1 MPLPNILFDRSRYIK
16 DPMFVSVEMLLRQ
29 RIEQL
34 KKNDPDDELEV
45 AQIRYTGLL
54 AGDVHIEPVVDTGNG
69 TRVCISSRKTG
80 FMRMDMD
87 VFTLDLPEIMSG
99 LKEPVKRVSTIYDV
113 LGLFL
118 EKNPENKYVHCSE
131 NGRLYSF
138 VPGIDL
144 TEETKS
150 LIGDIFFDKIDVE
163 QFNYEGVVPDDYSDR
178 VIYLEDKS
186 LINGKGEIHLIS
198 YEFAEDLVKN
208 DRISI
213 ALVDDGNLL
222 QFKESNTYLLGNR
235 FHINVSMAEN
245 GKTHTP
251 LVVESLDWDQT
262 TVHQHEMEL
271 VKNQDGT
278 YMFQYSGWFGTAD
291 DFDALQGELVL
302 STTRLSD
309 GKKILS
315 NVLHLKDVIALYKGS
330 RFEMRDIWWHPS
342 TKNFAFKLFDKC
354 SEALVQDKNW
364 SILLDG
370 YPVDKANILL
380 TGDEYVITG
389 VVSQIGSMPVHL
401 QQTRRFANGKLEV
414 VPGEND
420 VTITETLRK
429 LSGNQVHVEYT
440 HLYTGLNTPV
450 ESFSWDGSLKHS
462 SGLVD
467 IGKVTGFQFDEQTGT
482 LSVQMNVLL
491 PHAPN
496 DGDYMWGWTAS
507 AGPAV
512 NKEYTGDLHLSGVDT
527 WMVVTPPTVDHNW
540 STGEIKVTVEL
551 KNPDGS
557 IPENADWLDSP
568 VITAPVDME
577 VKVWDYDPSTGE
589 LTIIIKGDIPDN
601 GGRVTIDVTVTDGNG
616 HYAEIKV
623 DTILPA
629 KSTMSVTLLGTTLDL
644 LAATPT
650 LTWTYQIASKDGVTK
665 YDAAQMEMP
674 ALVATNTATGSLL
687 AADQTF
693 DKVTQKG
700 TVVYEVSISPNQ
712 ETRFNLEGF
721 INADGNR
728 ENIAWNFVQAPTMG
742 YYVTSSTAVLKN
754 GTIIQKLKVNNKSG
768 TQATRA
774 NIIALDTMVGVN
786 PDDQYPRDQTF
797 DVATQIH
804 TFTVGVINIE
814 NQVQD
819 YRLGGEIFID
829 DTPIPFMVVH
839 AINGLVPATAK
850 AYMEGSRA
858 CVELRMMYNSQESDV
873 DLTGTLVSLTDKAA
887 IPNFTLVRKPG
898 TTTRWIYSA
907 EVIPPTVKKNY
918 DFVVD
923 LSYSTGLV
931 DQMVNVTVQ
940 HKERVT
946 QSYEQAGTVVP
957 IPDTSSILDT
967 GELVSGVNPA
977 GILTTKFTVKLK
989 DGTFP
994 KSCKVKVPLENLT
1007 YAVGAPALTYENY
1020 DPATGTL
1027 TLSGKVYLN
1036 YNDDR
1041 SYTIVGTVESFSET
1055 SIQAA
1060 RFVGGHLEP
1069 RHRKLAVVKLSEST
1083 NLNRTQVTVNY
1094 KASHED
1100 GILPLPVTMAKPFS
1114 AVTPTDTIVGYT
1126 PYQDDYD
1133 PATGL
1138 GSFTFEITPKT
1149 DLEIATTFTTSFTS
1163 PNLIPVNGFRFTS
1176 KIAADTSFKA
1186 TQNLAQYTES
1196 TGMMRMEYLIKN
1208 AANEHPA
1215 SCTMGDLSSAMNTL
1229 DDTYTPTSEGYDP
1242 ATGIFFYT
1250 IPVVKG
1256 TVPGQTLAY
1265 RLIGNLLI
1273 PGSPFIRVTFNASA
1287 YKYVLTA
1294 AAPTIENL
1302 GTPSVN
1308 TRQFISVVRDGVAGN
1323 VRTIVAENLAC
1334 VKKDPARPATQS
1346 METDGRLGI
1355 YMPITAPELTKR
1367 TYYTTTGE
1375 IVITT
1380 PENMKLRLPFTGNA
1394 TAFLTPGS
1402 GQVDNSLQSM
1412 TLVGGVMTVVLKSYW
1427 TSSAGK
1433 AVYGGKLQLPMSAAY
1448 NAVPAD
1454 PKNPTSQSWDDNT
1467 STFTFTFN
1475 VSPPTAGNGGYYLFR
1490 GRLDYPEYSGYV
1502 SDEFEVS
1509 KTFPVT

>member
-1 MPLPNILFDRSRYIK
+1 MAKSDILFDRTRHIK
-16 DPMFVSVEMLLRQ
+16 DPVWVSVEMALRQ
-29 RIEQL
+29 RLEQL
-34 KKNDPDDELEV
+34 KKHDPDDELEV
-45 AQIRYTGLL
+45 AQIRYNGLL
-54 AGDVHIEPVVDTGNG
+54 AGDVHIEPAADTSTGH
-69 TRVCISSRKTG
+69 RVCISSRKTG
-80 FMRMDMD
+80 FMRVDIP
-87 VFTLDLPEIMSG
+87 VYPLELPEIMAG
-99 LKEPVKRVSTIYDV
+99 LKESVTRVPTIHAV

-118 EKNPENKYVHCSE
+118 EKHPDIKYVHCSE

-138 VPGIDL
+138 VPGVDL
-144 TEETKS
+144 VKETKD
-150 LIGDIFFDKIDVE
+150 LIGDIFFDQVSVE
-163 QFNYEGVVPDDYSDR
+163 EFNYEGNVPSDYSNCT
-178 VIYLEDKS
+178 ITLGDKS
-186 LINGKGEIHLIS
+186 LHGGKGEIYLIS
-198 YEFAEDLVKN
+198 YAFAEDLVTD

-213 ALVDDGNLL
+213 SLVETPEPL
-222 QFKESNTYLLGNR
+222 QFKESNTYLPGNK
-235 FHINVSMAEN
+235 FDIKVSGGNE
-245 GKTHTP
+245 KTHTP
-251 LVVESLDWDQT
+251 VVIESLDWDQP
-262 TVHQHEMEL
+262 TVHQHETEL
-271 VKNQDGT
+271 MQNADGS
-278 YMFQYSGWFGTAD
+278 YLLRFSGWFGTAD
-291 DFDALQGELVL
+291 QFDALQGTLVL

-315 NVLHLKDVIALYKGS
+315 NVLQLKDVIAIYQTS
-330 RFEMRDIWWHPS
+330 RFEIRDCWWNRG
-342 TKNFAFKLFDKC
+342 TKDFVFKLFDRC
-354 SEALVQDKNW
+354 TEALVQDKKW
-364 SILLDG
+364 EIKMGSTVI
-370 YPVDKANILL
+370 PADKVQL
-380 TGDEYVITG
+380 TGDGYLVIEQVKELG
-389 VVSQIGSMPVHL
+389 VAPVVL
-401 QQTRRFANGKLEV
+401 TQVRRHADSKLEV
-414 VPGEND
+414 APDHTG
-420 VTITETLRK
+420 VTVTELSTK
-429 LSGNQVHVEYT
+429 LTGTWIHTSYSHQ
-440 HLYTGLNTPV
+440 YTGLDLPV
-450 ESFSWDGSLKHS
+450 ASFDWDGSLTHS
-462 SGLVD
+462 SGLID
-467 IGKVTGFQFDEQTGT
+467 IGKVTSFQYDENTGILT
-482 LSVQMNVLL
+482 VQMATVK
-491 PHAPN
+491 PTYPN
-496 DGDYMWGWTAS
+496 DADYMWAWEAN
-507 AGPAV
+507 AGPA
-512 NKEYTGDLHLSGVDT
+512 TDLSYSGNMHLAGADT
-527 WMVVTPPTVDHNW
+527 WMVVAPPIVEHDWAAGN
-540 STGEIKVTVEL
+540 INITVEL

-557 IPENADWLDSP
+557 FPEHGDWTDDP
-568 VITAPVDME
+568 VITGPVDME
-577 VKVWDYDPSTGE
+577 LRGWEYDPSTGK
-589 LTIIIKGDIPDN
+589 LLIVIKTDIPDE
-601 GGRVTIDVTVTDGNG
+601 GGRITVDVTVIDGKG
-616 HYAEIKV
+616 HFGEIKV
-623 DTILPA
+623 DEQLPA
-629 KSTMSVTLLGTTLDL
+629 KSTMTVNFVNATLDL
-644 LAATPT
+644 ISATPT
-650 LTWTYQIASKDGVTK
+650 LTWKYQVMSKIGPGA
-665 YDAAQMEMP
+665 YELAQMDMP
-674 ALVATNTATGSLL
+674 AKVATNTVGGTLQAI
-687 AADQTF
+687 DQGF
-693 DKVTQKG
+693 DKTTQTGYVTFEIV
-700 TVVYEVSISPNQ
+700 TSTNQ
-712 ETRFNLEGF
+712 EMHYNLEGV
-721 INADGNR
+721 ITADGSK
-728 ENIAWNFVQAPTMG
+728 EPVSWTFSQAPTLG
-742 YYVTSSTAVLKN
+742 YYVTASTAVLKN
-754 GTIIQKLKVNNKSG
+754 GTIIQKLKVNNKEG
-768 TQATRA
+768 TKAARA
-774 NIIALDTMVGVN
+774 NIIDLTTLVGV
-786 PDDQYPRDQTF
+786 DLADQYPRDQSF
-797 DVATQIH
+797 DVATQTH

-923 LSYSTGLV
+923 LSYNTGLV

-946 QSYEQAGTVVP
+946 QSYEQAGSVVP

-1069 RHRKLAVVKLSEST
+1069 RHRKLVITKLSEST

-1094 KASHED
+1094 QASHED

-1176 KIAADTSFKA
+1176 KITADTSFKA